1 MVDADPQ
8 EKIVTL
14 TIPQRVQIG
23 ETFNLSGN
31 LLSSQSDVRD
41 IELSIQTRQNG
52 GKWENLGE
60 TMTDLDGRFESNLK
74 APTNTGIY
82 ELRALVPQNK
92 LLIGGEYD
100 AKTIEIY
107 NAPNPAARNL
117 GDTLHTWMPIL
128 AVASLGFAMVG
139 FGAYSTK
146 IKMVKTNKRDGK
158 LNSLSYESANGGD
171 INGYKP

>member
-1 MVDADPQ
+1 MVTNDSQ
-8 EKIVTL
+8 KKSVSV
-14 TIPQRVQIG
+14 TIPQRIKLG
-23 ETFNLSGN
+23 ETFALSGY
-31 LLSSQSDVRD
+31 LLNSKADVKD
-41 IELSIQTRQNG
+41 IELVIQTRQNG
-52 GKWENLGE
+52 GEWFTVGE

-146 IKMVKTNKRDGK
+146 NKDGE
-158 LNSLSYESANGGD
+158 NE
-171 INGYKP
+171 